1 MTANGKKH
9 YIFTDFGDHFLG
21 ETAEDL
27 KAGNTV
33 RIGGADYKVVG
44 DSGDSRQ
51 YHEIYV
57 VQA

>member
-9 YIFTDFGDHFLG
+9 YIFTDFGDVLLG

-27 KAGNTV
+27 KAGETLS
-33 RIGGADYKVVG
+33 IGGVNYKVVG

-51 YHEIYV
+51 FHEIYV